1 MSLEAIQ
8 KVTASE
14 QASQSRKADAVAA
27 AKKLTA
33 DAQRAGESLLETAR
47 REAEAENK
55 ALLLHA
61 EERAAENA
69 ARLRA
74 EAEAAAEA
82 MCKAAEDKLD
92 AAADLIV
99 RRVVNGS
106 WQS

>member
-14 QASQSRKADAVAA
+14 QESQSRKADAVAA
-27 AKKLTA
+27 AKKLAA
-33 DAQRAGESLLETAR
+33 DAQRAGESMLEAAR
-47 REAEAENK
+47 REAEAENR
-55 ALLLHA
+55 ALLLRT
-61 EERAAENA
+61 EERAAEHA
-69 ARLRA
+69 ARFRA
-74 EAEAAAEA
+74 EAEAEAEA
-82 MCKAAEDKLD
+82 MCKAAEDRLD

>member
-14 QASQSRKADAVAA
+14 QASQSRKADAAAA

-55 ALLLHA
+55 ELLLRT
-61 EERAAENA
+61 EERAAKEA
-69 ARLRA
+69 VRLRA
-74 EAEAAAEA
+74 DAEAEAEA
-82 MCKAAEDKLD
+82 MCKAAEDRLD

>member
-14 QASQSRKADAVAA
+14 QSGQARKADAAAA

-33 DAQRAGESLLETAR
+33 DARRAGEALLETAR

-55 ALLLHA
+55 ALLQQA
-61 EERAAENA
+61 EQ
-69 ARLRA
+69 RA
-74 EAEAAAEA
+74 EQTGAGLLEQARAQAAAMCSAAEA
-82 MCKAAEDKLD
+82 RLD

-99 RRVVNGS
+99 RRVVNR
-106 WQS
+106 